1 MKMKEK
7 IFSQVTHAGYVKNS
21 LKMKK
26 LEIVLTYHTT
36 GKFRGAA
43 HWSCNKNLQLTK
55 KVPVVFHNLGGYG
68 SHLTFFE
75 HKKFD
80 EKIYA
85 IPNRLE
91 KYMAFILTKNIVFI
105 DSMQLMNSSLEKLV
119 KNLFRQ

>member
-26 LEIVLTYHTT
+26 LEIVVTYYIT
-36 GKFRGAA
+36 GKFRGEA

-55 KVPVVFHNLGGYG
+55 KISVVFHSLGGYG
-68 SHLTFFE
+68 SHLNFYE
-75 HKKFD
+75 LKKFD

-91 KYMAFILTKNIVFI
+91 KYMAFILNKNIVFI
-105 DSMQLMNSSLEKLV
+105 DSMQFMNSSLEKLV
-119 KNLFRQ
+119 ENLVR